1 MAEGTCVRLDVAL
14 VRSGDSISGTVDDH
28 AGDVVA
34 FSGWLELMS
43 AFDIVC
49 SRAGGAQPRE
59 ARSLLDGGR

>member
-1 MAEGTCVRLDVAL
+1 MAEGTCVHLDVAL
-14 VRSGDSISGTVDDH
+14 ECSGDLICGTVDDH

-49 SRAGGAQPRE
+49 SRAGSAPPHE
-59 ARSLLDGGR
+59 AR

>member
-1 MAEGTCVRLDVAL
+1 MAEGACVRLDVAL

-49 SRAGGAQPRE
+49 SRAGGDPPCE